1 MRIPDFLFLGAMQ
14 KNLVC
19 FIAGL
24 TLLLGL
30 VSCENE
36 IDLLE
41 EYREIPVI
49 YGLID
54 PSTNTHYV
62 RVQKAWLGEGNAL
75 VMGQQSDSMYYAQ
88 DDIKL
93 TLEKLQSGSNTVI
106 TSEQFLP
113 TTDFPKDEG
122 LFTEQGH
129 YIFRLNTPNALD
141 PDNQYRLRFEN
152 LKTGKVVTATT
163 RIIFP
168 IVFNAFNN
176 SVKVNLANINPY
188 QIRFG
193 SPKWGR
199 VFGLI
204 MRIKYNEIDSISL
217 NVRQRTVDYKLK
229 NINTLSVNGGEDMT
243 FFLKGEEI
251 FRYMGAVIGP
261 PQGSYKRIL
270 SSFKADY
277 LFTCGTDELYNYIQV
292 NSPNNVVNYVPT
304 FTNLSDGRGLFT
316 CRYTT
321 RVNDVAFNDL
331 TLDSILNGRYTS
343 VIFR

>member
-1 MRIPDFLFLGAMQ
+1 ML
-14 KNLVC
+14 KNLLSFVS
-19 FIAGL
+19 AL
-24 TLLLGL
+24 TLLLA
-30 VSCENE
+30 VASCDNE

-41 EYREIPVI
+41 DYKEIPVI

-54 PSTNTHYV
+54 PGSNTHYV

-75 VMGQQSDSMYYAQ
+75 VMGQQSDSIYYAQ

-93 TLEKLQSGSNTVI
+93 TLEKLQTGSNAVI

-113 TTDFPKDEG
+113 TTDFPKQEG

-129 YIFRLNTPNALD
+129 YVFKLSTTNALD
-141 PDNQYRLRFEN
+141 PDNSYRLRFEN
-152 LKTGKVVTATT
+152 LKTGKVVTANT
-163 RIIFP
+163 RIIYP

-217 NVRQRTVDYKLK
+217 NIRQRSIDYTLK
-229 NINTLSVNGGEDMT
+229 NINSLSVNGGEDMI

-261 PQGSYKRIL
+261 PQGAYKRIL

-277 LFTCGTDELYNYIQV
+277 LFTCGTDDLYNYIQI
-292 NSPNNVVNYVPT
+292 NSPNNVVNYIPT

-316 CRYTT
+316 CRYIT
-321 RVNDVAFNDL
+321 RVNDVSFNDL